1 MDSTQRIRA
10 ILSFVRAADAGS
22 FAAAA
27 RSLDISSAAVSKNV
41 AGLERALGVRLMNR
55 TTRTLTLTSEGTA
68 FLSQARV
75 ALAALDAAVDSV
87 AARQVEPSGRV
98 RISTSAAFGRDQL
111 MPALPGL
118 LARHPT
124 LSFEVDFDDRRI
136 DLVQEGYDL
145 ALRGG
150 QIVDSSLVSR
160 PICRLN
166 MALVAAPAY
175 LERQGV
181 PRTAS
186 DLGEHQLLARRFLG
200 GRVSAW
206 GFRGPEGSI
215 ESFEPESAVV
225 TVSAPEALVQAA
237 LSGLGIAQAGVHH
250 VWPHL
255 QAGTLKVILGES
267 HDPGSYEM
275 TLQYPHRALLAPRV
289 RATIE
294 YLLDVFARDE
304 ALHVPLGALRAYW
317 A

>member
-27 RSLDISSAAVSKNV
+27 RSLDISPAAVSKNV

-87 AARQVEPSGRV
+87 AARRVEPSGRV

-118 LARHPT
+118 LARHPA

-160 PICRLN
+160 PVCRLN

-175 LERQGV
+175 LERHGV
-181 PRTAS
+181 PRTVK
-186 DLGEHQLLARRFLG
+186 DLGQHQLLARRFLG
-200 GRVSAW
+200 GRISAW

-215 ESFEPESAVV
+215 ESFEPEAAVV

-255 QAGTLKVILGES
+255 QAGTLKFVLGEC
-267 HDPGSYEM
+267 HYPGSYEM

-294 YLLDVFARDE
+294 HLLNVFARDE
-304 ALHVPLGALRAYW
+304 ALHVPLGALRAYS

>member
-1 MDSTQRIRA
+1 
-10 ILSFVRAADAGS
+10 
-22 FAAAA
+22 
-27 RSLDISSAAVSKNV
+27 
-41 AGLERALGVRLMNR
+41 
-55 TTRTLTLTSEGTA
+55 
-68 FLSQARV
+68 
-75 ALAALDAAVDSV
+75 
-87 AARQVEPSGRV
+87 V

-118 LARHPT
+118 LARHPA

-160 PICRLN
+160 PVCRLN

-175 LERQGV
+175 LERHGV
-181 PRTAS
+181 PRTVK
-186 DLGEHQLLARRFLG
+186 DLGQHQLLARRFLG
-200 GRVSAW
+200 GRISAW

-215 ESFEPESAVV
+215 ESFEPEAAVV

-255 QAGTLKVILGES
+255 QAGTLKVVLGEC
-267 HDPGSYEM
+267 HHPGSYEM

-294 YLLDVFARDE
+294 HLLDVFARDE
-304 ALHVPLGALRAYW
+304 ALHVPLGALRAYS